1 MKESFLMFIF
11 GLLLI
16 VIVIDIGDL
25 LGKLI
30 MKFWNKYYKKEER
43 Y

>member
-16 VIVIDIGDL
+16 VVVIDIGDL

-30 MKFWNKYYKKEER
+30 MKILIKYYKKEER